1 MELRTETK
9 SETGPTLVAGGA
21 VEDVVGSVG
30 MLRGGKYGRCL
41 WKGVVD
47 VGGGWCG
54 RTGEDIAGASSRS
67 RGS

>member
-9 SETGPTLVAGGA
+9 SENGPTLAADGA

-30 MLRGGKYGRCL
+30 ILRCGRYGRCL
-41 WKGVVD
+41 WKGVVG
-47 VGGGWCG
+47 VGGGRCG
-54 RTGEDIAGASSRS
+54 RAGEDVAGASSRS

>member
-1 MELRTETK
+1 MQAK
-9 SETGPTLVAGGA
+9 SKKGPTLAAGGA

-30 MLRGGKYGRCL
+30 MRRGGRYGRCL

-47 VGGGWCG
+47 VGGGRCG
-54 RTGEDIAGASSRS
+54 RTGEDVAGVSSRS